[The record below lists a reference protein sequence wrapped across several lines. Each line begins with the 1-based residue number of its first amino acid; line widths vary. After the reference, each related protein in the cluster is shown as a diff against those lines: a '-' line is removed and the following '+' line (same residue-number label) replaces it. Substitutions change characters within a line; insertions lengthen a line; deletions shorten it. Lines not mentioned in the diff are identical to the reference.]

1 MDICLYA
8 TSLNCLI
15 NNKTMTIAAGIVFF
29 DDEKGLHR
37 CLSSIQSCVDLI
49 IAIDGKFKYFDDD
62 HDLSIDNSRK
72 VVESFSN
79 AVYYCYPNLTEID
92 KRNRYLEI
100 AGNQGIDFLLV
111 IDSDEYAVI
120 DMNEFSKNLFRI
132 KEYKTGAPVNGK
144 TKDTPD
150 VYGIKIF
157 EKHIE
162 KSDFIRERYIE
173 RIFYKPAKLRYHLIH
188 CNLIDV
194 NDPTRN
200 FMTRKYTSEFHGITL
215 YNDDDLRSNH
225 YLQRSIRYQSNL
237 LQNVMAAHKKIF
249 A

>member
-1 MDICLYA
+1 M
-8 TSLNCLI
+8 I

-37 CLSSIQSCVDLI
+37 CLSSIQSYVDLI

-92 KRNRYLEI
+92 KRNKYLEI

-120 DMNEFSKNLFRI
+120 NISEFSRNLAKI
-132 KEYKTGAPVNGK
+132 KEYKTGAPVDGK
-144 TKDTPD
+144 IRDIPD

-157 EKHIE
+157 EKHFE
-162 KSDFIRERYIE
+162 KPDFIRERYIE
-173 RIFYKPAKLRYHLIH
+173 RIFYKPAKLRYHMIH
-188 CNLIDV
+188 CNLVDLD
-194 NDPTRN
+194 DPTRN
-200 FMTRKYTSEFHGITL
+200 FTSRKYTSEINGITL

-225 YLQRSIRYQSNL
+225 YLQRSIQYQSNL
-237 LQNVMAAHKKIF
+237 LQSEMAARKKIF
-249 A
+249 E

>member
-1 MDICLYA
+1 M
-8 TSLNCLI
+8 I

-120 DMNEFSKNLFRI
+120 DISEFSRNPAKI
-132 KEYKTGAPVNGK
+132 KEYKTSASADGK
-144 TKDTPD
+144 KKDTPD
-150 VYGIKIF
+150 VYGFKIF
-157 EKHIE
+157 EKHFE
-162 KSDFIRERYIE
+162 KPDYIRERYIE

-194 NDPTRN
+194 DNPTRN
-200 FMTRKYTSEFHGITL
+200 FTTRKYTSEINGITL

-225 YLQRSIRYQSNL
+225 YLERSIQYQRNL
-237 LQNVMAAHKKIF
+237 LKGEIDAHKKISF
-249 A
+249 N

>member
-1 MDICLYA
+1 
-8 TSLNCLI
+8 
-15 NNKTMTIAAGIVFF
+15 MTIAAGILFF
-29 DDEKGLHR
+29 DDEKGLQR
-37 CLSSIQSCVDLI
+37 CLNSIQSYVELI

-62 HDLSIDNSRK
+62 HDLSIDSSRK

-92 KRNRYLEI
+92 KRNKYLEI
-100 AGNQGIDFLLV
+100 AGSKEVDFLLV

-120 DMNEFSKNLFRI
+120 DINEFSKNLAKI
-132 KEYKTGAPVNGK
+132 KEYKTGAHVNGK

-157 EKHIE
+157 EKHFE
-162 KSDFIRERYIE
+162 KPDFIRERYIE

-188 CNLIDV
+188 CNLVDV
-194 NDPTRN
+194 NDPSRN
-200 FMTRKYTSEFHGITL
+200 FTSRKYTSEINGITL

-225 YLQRSIRYQSNL
+225 YLQRSIQYQSNL
-237 LQNVMAAHKKIF
+237 LQNEIDERKKIF
-249 A
+249 G